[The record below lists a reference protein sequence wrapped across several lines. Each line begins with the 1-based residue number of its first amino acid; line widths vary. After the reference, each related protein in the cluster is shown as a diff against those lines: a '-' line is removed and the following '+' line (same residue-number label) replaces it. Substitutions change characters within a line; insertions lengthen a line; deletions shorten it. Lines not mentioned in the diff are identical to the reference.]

1 VARKEGQKVDHSA
14 ASMVVQRE
22 GQKVGHSAVLMGVQ
36 RGGQKVG
43 HSAVLMGVQRGGRQ
57 EGLMGREMSR
67 LILTRLQ
74 EEMAV
79 RLVLPK

>member
-14 ASMVVQRE
+14 ASMGVQRGGQRE

-36 RGGQKVG
+36 RE
-43 HSAVLMGVQRGGRQ
+43 GRQ
-57 EGLMGREMSR
+57 EGPMGREMSR

>member
-36 RGGQKVG
+36 RGG
-43 HSAVLMGVQRGGRQ
+43 RQ
-57 EGLMGREMSR
+57 EGLMGREMSW

>member
-36 RGGQKVG
+36 RE
-43 HSAVLMGVQRGGRQ
+43 GRQ

>member
-14 ASMVVQRE
+14 ASMVVQR
-22 GQKVGHSAVLMGVQ
+22 A
-36 RGGQKVG
+36 GQKVG

>member
-22 GQKVGHSAVLMGVQ
+22 
-36 RGGQKVG
+36 GQKVG

>member
-1 VARKEGQKVDHSA
+1 MVVQREGQKVDHSA

-22 GQKVGHSAVLMGVQ
+22 
-36 RGGQKVG
+36 
-43 HSAVLMGVQRGGRQ
+43 GRQ

>member
-14 ASMVVQRE
+14 ASMVVQRA

-36 RGGQKVG
+36 R
-43 HSAVLMGVQRGGRQ
+43 RGRQ

>member
-1 VARKEGQKVDHSA
+1 
-14 ASMVVQRE
+14 MVVQRE
-22 GQKVGHSAVLMGVQ
+22 
-36 RGGQKVG
+36 GQKVG

>member
-22 GQKVGHSAVLMGVQ
+22 GQ
-36 RGGQKVG
+36 REGQKVG
-43 HSAVLMGVQRGGRQ
+43 HSAVLMGVQREGRQ

>member
-14 ASMVVQRE
+14 ASMVARKE
-22 GQKVGHSAVLMGVQ
+22 GQKVDHSAVLMGVQ
-36 RGGQKVG
+36 RE
-43 HSAVLMGVQRGGRQ
+43 GRQ
-57 EGLMGREMSR
+57 EGPMGREMSR

>member
-14 ASMVVQRE
+14 ASMVARKE
-22 GQKVGHSAVLMGVQ
+22 GQKVD
-36 RGGQKVG
+36 

>member
-22 GQKVGHSAVLMGVQ
+22 GQKVGHSAVL
-36 RGGQKVG
+36 R
-43 HSAVLMGVQRGGRQ
+43 GVQRGGRQ

>member
-36 RGGQKVG
+36 RGG
-43 HSAVLMGVQRGGRQ
+43 RQ
-57 EGLMGREMSR
+57 EGLMGREMSL